1 MYTHCINQNNTAY
14 IGIIHSVYRLLAYQA
29 YFYRISGKKV
39 HKIDILFNNKRDGDN
54 KWYTGGGHRVCRPA
68 RLPSPHSKKKKRDYR
83 FQNCGKIKKA
93 PRPDGRQGGVCGAV
107 KVGFEFWQA
116 WP

>member
-1 MYTHCINQNNTAY
+1 MTICIPQ
-14 IGIIHSVYRLLAYQA
+14 
-29 YFYRISGKKV
+29 
-39 HKIDILFNNKRDGDN
+39 GDMGRQ
-54 KWYTGGGHRVCRPA
+54 GGAG
-68 RLPSPHSKKKKRDYR
+68 LPLTYGKKKKRDYR